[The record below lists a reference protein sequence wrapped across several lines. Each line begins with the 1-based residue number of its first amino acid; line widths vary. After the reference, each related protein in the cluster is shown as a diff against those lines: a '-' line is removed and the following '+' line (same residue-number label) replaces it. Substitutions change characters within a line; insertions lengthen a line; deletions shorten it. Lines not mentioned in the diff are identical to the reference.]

1 MDFGAG
7 RYWGDDGADDEL
19 DPWDPWP
26 LEKLWRPQEN
36 GEVDQRDDHEELDL
50 EERKSEQDGE
60 EVVTRSGSR
69 HVMFDVASVS
79 EASVSLSST
88 EAF

>member
-26 LEKLWRPQEN
+26 LEKLWRPQAAQAAQARPQAAGLTMETRRSR
-36 GEVDQRDDHEELDL
+36 GVYMVDYTTWFV
-50 EERKSEQDGE
+50 GNY
-60 EVVTRSGSR
+60 
-69 HVMFDVASVS
+69 
-79 EASVSLSST
+79 
-88 EAF
+88 